1 MMTIVR
7 INNKRVA
14 LDDSLQ
20 TASVE
25 AIKENLQIQYPEIQN
40 AMMRVRTENDTRIV
54 EFVPQAGKK
63 G

>member
-40 AMMRVRTENDTRIV
+40 AMMRVRTEGETRIV